1 MRRSCEFKR
10 WLLCVL
16 VLGLLYQ
23 IAPAA
28 FFSPLGKLLL
38 AYLVIQ
44 TLFVLLADAR

>member
-1 MRRSCEFKR
+1 MRRSRELKR
-10 WLLCVL
+10 WATCVL
-16 VLGLLYQ
+16 VLVLLWQ
-23 IAPAA
+23 LAPAA